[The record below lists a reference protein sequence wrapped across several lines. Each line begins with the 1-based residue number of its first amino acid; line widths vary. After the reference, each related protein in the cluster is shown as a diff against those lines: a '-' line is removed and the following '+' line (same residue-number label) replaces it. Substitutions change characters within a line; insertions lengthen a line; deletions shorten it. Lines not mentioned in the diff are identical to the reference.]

1 MSNGASTKG
10 GRPQDAVLILFGATG
25 DLSKRKLLPGLFHLD
40 QAGLMPEHYRIVGS
54 APAGTGSDAEGFGD
68 YVHGVLEQF
77 GRRDVTDQAWQS
89 FGPNLSFAPSSSDDL
104 SDLSQAVA
112 RAEVGLDNPQRI
124 IYLAVPPS
132 AFLPMAHALGS
143 AGLVNANT
151 KLIIEKPFGSDLAS
165 ARKLN
170 EGLHEAF
177 EESQIYR
184 IDHFLGK
191 ESVQNI
197 LVFRFGNGLF
207 EPAWH
212 RNNLHYV
219 QVDVPEKLN
228 VDDRGAFYEATGAF
242 RDMVV
247 THLFQLL
254 GYLAMEPPADFD
266 AASLH
271 KAKLAVFEA
280 MKPLHKDHVVF
291 GQYDGYRSVRG
302 VAKDS
307 TVETFVAAA
316 VTIDNARWSG
326 VPFYLRTGKAMAE
339 TRTTVT
345 LGFKEPDVHMFDN
358 DPGVSTVP
366 CPNDLVFELADP
378 GSVTI
383 RFAAKQPGPTMDV
396 EPAAMS
402 FRYADSFTASNDLEA
417 YERLLHD
424 VMLGDHTLFNDA
436 AGIERLWEVAAPL
449 LESMPTPF
457 PYAQGT
463 WGPAEADRLL
473 GSDRWYLPDDG
484 TGD

>member
-1 MSNGASTKG
+1 MKG
-10 GRPQDAVLILFGATG
+10 QVPEDAVLMLFGATG
-25 DLSKRKLLPGLFHLD
+25 DLAKRKLLPGLFHLD
-40 QAGLMPEHYRIVGS
+40 VAGLMPKRYRIVGS
-54 APAGTGSDAEGFGD
+54 APAGTGADAESFGT
-68 YVHGVLEQF
+68 YVHDVLKQF
-77 GRRDVTDQAWQS
+77 GRRDVTDQAWES
-89 FGPNLSFAPSSSDDL
+89 FGSNLSFAPSSTDDL
-104 SDLSQAVA
+104 SELAAAVD
-112 RAEVGLDNPQRI
+112 RAEQGLDHPQRV

-132 AFLPMAHALGS
+132 AFLPMARALGA
-143 AGLVNANT
+143 AGLVNAST

-165 ARKLN
+165 ARELN
-170 EGLHEAF
+170 EGLHKAF
-177 EESQIYR
+177 DESQIFR

-191 ESVQNI
+191 EAVQNI
-197 LVFRFGNGLF
+197 LVLRFGNSLF

-212 RNNLHYV
+212 RDHLQYV

-280 MKPLHKDHVVF
+280 MIPLDKDHAVF
-291 GQYDGYRSVRG
+291 GQYDGYHSVAG
-302 VAKDS
+302 VAKNS

-316 VTIDNARWSG
+316 VTIDNTRWSG

-345 LGFKEPDVHMFDN
+345 LGFREPNMHMFDHS
-358 DPGVSTVP
+358 GVTALP
-366 CPNDLVFELADP
+366 CPNQLVFDLADP

-383 RFAAKQPGPTMDV
+383 TFAAKQPGPTMDV
-396 EPAAMS
+396 EPASMS
-402 FRYADSFTASNDLEA
+402 FRYADSFTVANDLEA

-449 LESMPTPF
+449 LESAPTPV
-457 PYAQGT
+457 PYAQGS
-463 WGPAEADRLL
+463 WGPAEADALL
-473 GSDRWYLPDDG
+473 GSNCWFLPDDA
-484 TGD
+484 TG

>member
-1 MSNGASTKG
+1 MKG
-10 GRPQDAVLILFGATG
+10 QVPEDAVLMLFGATG
-25 DLSKRKLLPGLFHLD
+25 DLAKRKLLPGLFHLD
-40 QAGLMPEHYRIVGS
+40 VAGLMPKRYRIVGS
-54 APAGTGSDAEGFGD
+54 APAGTGADAESFGT
-68 YVHGVLEQF
+68 YVHDVLKQF
-77 GRRDVTDQAWQS
+77 GRKDVTDQAWES
-89 FGPNLSFAPSSSDDL
+89 FGSNLSFAPSSTDDL
-104 SDLSQAVA
+104 SELAAAVD
-112 RAEVGLDNPQRI
+112 RAEQGLDHPQRV

-132 AFLPMAHALGS
+132 AFLPMARALGA
-143 AGLVNANT
+143 AGLVNAST

-165 ARKLN
+165 ARELN
-170 EGLHEAF
+170 EGLHKAF
-177 EESQIYR
+177 DESQIFR

-191 ESVQNI
+191 EAVQNI

-212 RNNLHYV
+212 RDHLQYV

-271 KAKLAVFEA
+271 KAKLAVFKA
-280 MKPLHKDHVVF
+280 MIPLDKDHAVF
-291 GQYDGYRSVRG
+291 GQYDGYHSVAG

-345 LGFKEPDVHMFDN
+345 LGFREPDMHMFDRS
-358 DPGVSTVP
+358 GVAALP
-366 CPNDLVFELADP
+366 CPNQLVFELADP

-383 RFAAKQPGPTMDV
+383 TFAAKQPGPTMDV
-396 EPAAMS
+396 EPASMS
-402 FRYADSFTASNDLEA
+402 FRYADSFTVANDLEA

-436 AGIERLWEVAAPL
+436 AGIERLWEVSSPL
-449 LESMPTPF
+449 LESAPTPV
-457 PYAQGT
+457 PYAQGS
-463 WGPAEADRLL
+463 WGPAEADALL
-473 GSDRWYLPDDG
+473 GSNRWFLPDG
-484 TGD
+484 ATG

>member
-1 MSNGASTKG
+1 MKG
-10 GRPQDAVLILFGATG
+10 RLPEDAVLMLFGATG
-25 DLSKRKLLPGLFHLD
+25 DLAKRKLLPGLFHLD
-40 QAGLMPEHYRIVGS
+40 VAGLMPKGYRIVGS
-54 APAGTGSDAEGFGD
+54 APAGTGADAESFGT
-68 YVHGVLEQF
+68 YVHNVLEEF
-77 GRRDVTDQAWQS
+77 GRKDVTDQAWES
-89 FGPNLSFAPSSSDDL
+89 FGSNLSFAPSSTDDL
-104 SDLSQAVA
+104 SGLAAAVG
-112 RAEVGLDNPQRI
+112 RAEEGLDHPQRI
-124 IYLAVPPS
+124 IYLAVPPA
-132 AFLPMAHALGS
+132 AFLPMAQALGS

-165 ARKLN
+165 ARALN
-170 EGLHEAF
+170 EGLHEVF
-177 EESQIYR
+177 DESQIFR

-191 ESVQNI
+191 EAVQNL

-212 RNNLHYV
+212 RDHLQYV
-219 QVDVPEKLN
+219 QVDVPENLN
-228 VDDRGAFYEATGAF
+228 VDDRGAFYEATGSF

-254 GYLAMEPPADFD
+254 GYLGMEPPADFD

-280 MKPLHKDHVVF
+280 MAPLDKDRVVF

-302 VAKDS
+302 VAEDS
-307 TVETFVAAA
+307 TVETFVAAE
-316 VTIDNARWSG
+316 VTIDNDRWSG

-345 LGFKEPDVHMFDN
+345 LGFREPDVHMFDN
-358 DPGVSTVP
+358 DPEVSTNTS
-366 CPNDLVFELADP
+366 PNELVFELADP

-383 RFAAKQPGPTMDV
+383 PFVAKQPGPTMDV
-396 EPAAMS
+396 EPATMS
-402 FRYADSFTASNDLEA
+402 FSYADSFTVANDLEA

-449 LESMPTPF
+449 LESAPAPL
-457 PYAQGT
+457 PYAQGS
-463 WGPAEADRLL
+463 WGPSEADRLL

-484 TGD
+484 TEA

>member
-1 MSNGASTKG
+1 MSSRGSMEG
-10 GRPQDAVLILFGATG
+10 QIPEDAVLMLFGATG
-25 DLSKRKLLPGLFHLD
+25 DLAKRKLLPGLFHLD
-40 QAGLMPEHYRIVGS
+40 VAGLMPKRYRIVGS
-54 APAGTGSDAEGFGD
+54 APAGTGADAESFGT
-68 YVHGVLEQF
+68 YVHDVLKQF
-77 GRRDVTDQAWQS
+77 GRRDVTDRAWES
-89 FGPNLSFAPSSSDDL
+89 FGANLSFAPSSTDDL
-104 SDLSQAVA
+104 NELAAAVA
-112 RAEVGLDNPQRI
+112 AAEQGLDHPQRV

-132 AFLPMAHALGS
+132 AFLPMAQALS
-143 AGLVNANT
+143 AAGLVNAGT

-165 ARKLN
+165 ARELN
-170 EGLHEAF
+170 EGLHKAF
-177 EESQIYR
+177 DESQIYR

-191 ESVQNI
+191 EAVQNI

-212 RNNLHYV
+212 RDNLQYV
-219 QVDVPEKLN
+219 QVDVPEKLT
-228 VDDRGAFYEATGAF
+228 VDDRGAFYEATGSF

-280 MKPLHKDHVVF
+280 MTPLDKDHAVF
-291 GQYDGYRSVRG
+291 GQYDGYRSVAG

-316 VTIDNARWSG
+316 VSIDNARWSG

-345 LGFKEPDVHMFDN
+345 LGFKEPNMHMFDRS
-358 DPGVSTVP
+358 GVTALP
-366 CPNDLVFELADP
+366 CPNELVFELTDP

-383 RFAAKQPGPTMDV
+383 TFAAKQPGPTMDV
-396 EPAAMS
+396 EPASMS
-402 FRYADSFTASNDLEA
+402 FRYADSFTVANDLEA

-436 AGIERLWEVAAPL
+436 AGIERLWEVAAPVL
-449 LESMPTPF
+449 QSAPTAL
-457 PYAQGT
+457 PYAQGS
-463 WGPAEADRLL
+463 WGPAESDALL
-473 GSDRWYLPDDG
+473 GSNCWYLPDDA
-484 TGD
+484 TG

>member
-1 MSNGASTKG
+1 MKG
-10 GRPQDAVLILFGATG
+10 PVPEDAVLMLFGATG
-25 DLSKRKLLPGLFHLD
+25 DLAKRKLLPGLFHLD
-40 QAGLMPEHYRIVGS
+40 VAGLMPKRYRIVGS
-54 APAGTGSDAEGFGD
+54 APAGTGADAESFGT
-68 YVHGVLEQF
+68 YVHDVLKQF
-77 GRRDVTDQAWQS
+77 GRKDVTDQAWES
-89 FGPNLSFAPSSSDDL
+89 FGSNLSFAPSSTDDL
-104 SDLSQAVA
+104 SELAAAVD
-112 RAEVGLDNPQRI
+112 RAEQGLDHPQRV

-132 AFLPMAHALGS
+132 AFLPMARALGA
-143 AGLVNANT
+143 AGLVNAST

-165 ARKLN
+165 ARELN
-170 EGLHEAF
+170 EGLHKAF
-177 EESQIYR
+177 DESQIFR

-191 ESVQNI
+191 EAVQNI

-212 RNNLHYV
+212 RDHLQYV

-271 KAKLAVFEA
+271 KAKLAVFQA
-280 MKPLHKDHVVF
+280 MIPLDKDHAVF
-291 GQYDGYRSVRG
+291 GQYDGYHSVAG

-345 LGFKEPDVHMFDN
+345 LGFREPDMHMFDRS
-358 DPGVSTVP
+358 GVTALP
-366 CPNDLVFELADP
+366 CPNQLVFELADP

-383 RFAAKQPGPTMDV
+383 TFAAKQPGPTMDV
-396 EPAAMS
+396 EPASMS
-402 FRYADSFTASNDLEA
+402 FRYADSFTVANDLEA

-436 AGIERLWEVAAPL
+436 AGIERLWEVASPL
-449 LESMPTPF
+449 LESAPTPV
-457 PYAQGT
+457 PYAQGS
-463 WGPAEADRLL
+463 WGPAEAGALL
-473 GSDRWYLPDDG
+473 GSNRWFLPDG
-484 TGD
+484 ATG